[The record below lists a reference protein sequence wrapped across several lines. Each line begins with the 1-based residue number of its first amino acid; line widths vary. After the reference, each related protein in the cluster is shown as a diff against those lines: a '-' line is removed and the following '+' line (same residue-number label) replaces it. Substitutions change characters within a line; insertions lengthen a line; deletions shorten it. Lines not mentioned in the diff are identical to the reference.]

1 MNEPLLRISA
11 VFCCIGMGAWPLMQ
25 RCGTCCSTAVEIA
38 ELVECEHWGGDIPA
52 LEDMLVGNSLLGSVR
67 SFESVPNFAFRNF
80 TQDHSMVEDVFSS
93 PFQASRPGRA
103 ALWEVVENLSPHQI
117 PRHVMFCTVLE

>member
-25 RCGTCCSTAVEIA
+25 RCGTNCATALEIA
-38 ELVECEHWGGDIPA
+38 ERVECEQWGEQIPT
-52 LEDMLVGNSLLGSVR
+52 LETLLVGSSLSGPIR

-103 ALWEVVENLSPHQI
+103 ALWEIVENLSPHQM
-117 PRHVMFCTVLE
+117 PRHVLFCTVLE